1 MVNFNQSFNEAINK
15 LNAQQQ
21 EAVRHL
27 EGPVLV
33 VAGPGTGKTQILAAR
48 IGTILQ
54 QTDTGPENILALTF
68 TDAGTIAMRK
78 RLIEFIGP
86 EAYKININTFH
97 AFSNNIIQEHPY
109 LFAKG
114 ALEPI
119 SDLEE
124 MKLLEKLIMAFP
136 AGHPLKKWKGDNV
149 YDRRKLKGLFD
160 TMKKEMW
167 QPDWLIKKINQWIE
181 DEKLNDKYIYQRKY
195 KDKKKGDLKE
205 GQYEK
210 EVLKPMRLLK
220 SAVAE
225 YPTYQNMMKEIG
237 RYDYNDM
244 IRWVLDKFEDEEH
257 QDLLRDYQEQ
267 YHYILVD
274 EYQDTN
280 GTQNQLLYHLISYWD
295 EPNVFVVGDDD
306 QSIYR
311 FQGANVANITE
322 FSQKYSQHLKVI
334 ELLENY
340 RSTQQVLDA
349 AHHLISFNNER
360 LVNELA
366 HLTKNLNAA
375 LRKSE
380 LAPQVRIYQNQAQQS
395 YHIATEIED
404 LLNQKKPLHEV
415 AIIYSKHKYA
425 EDIMQ
430 YFDVKEIPYQVKL
443 RYNVLESVFIN
454 NLLNILIYVNEEGTR
469 PHSRE
474 DLLFEMMHYPWFG
487 IHSLT
492 TASIAY
498 KMRHKRKGFWR
509 EIVSTHGLDQQPDIF
524 NVGKT
529 EQLAKV
535 RKLSTFIEKWIPDS
549 KSVTVPVLIEKV
561 IAESGLLNYVMQSPE
576 KISLM
581 EELRTFYDF
590 VKEENSRAV
599 GLNIAGLMA
608 SINDMKSNEI
618 SLPVFKLTGDPDGV
632 MLTTAHGSKGLEFEQ
647 VYLIQ
652 CTQEAWEKQRSSS
665 MRFKLP
671 GNLVGGD
678 QSSDTE
684 EKRRLFYVAITRAK
698 EHLYLSL
705 PKYNHKD
712 KELARSQFVTEV
724 LTCDAVTEQCIDLS
738 ANEITDFQLNL
749 LQEKPAKD
757 IVKIEKQLIDRVLQ
771 KYQLSVTHL
780 SSYLKCPRNFYFNHI
795 LRVPAASNH
804 NMAFGNVMHQTLEEY
819 FQKMREHDSFP
830 SKAELLNYF
839 DKYMRFNSDS
849 FTDEKFD
856 QIKEYGHH
864 LLPQYYDRYINEWHQ
879 IVSLEH
885 VVQHVIVQDIPI
897 KGILDKI
904 EFNGNDANVVDY
916 KTGKYKAE
924 KFSKPK
930 PPEKWKDQEN
940 PTFAEQYGGDYWR
953 QGVFYKILVDADA
966 STKWNVVS
974 TEFDFLEKDAEKDI
988 FQKKLVP
995 IVEDDLSLVRE
1006 QIEEAWNGIQAHQFD
1021 GECRDPYCR
1030 WCSFVENNYD
1040 KLPEATEEDDI
1051 ELNGVSEDI
1060 VLSKGSTI

>member
-1 MVNFNQSFNEAINK
+1 LQKQKHPIILPNYFILNQFALVNFNQSFKEAINK
-15 LNAQQQ
+15 LNTQQRA
-21 EAVRHL
+21 AVENT

-54 QTDTGPENILALTF
+54 QSDTGPENILALTF

-97 AFSNNIIQEHPY
+97 SFSNNIIQEHPY

-124 MKLLEKLIMAFP
+124 MKLLETLIMAFP

-167 QPDWLIKKINQWIE
+167 KPEWLLQKIEQWIE

-195 KDKKKGDLKE
+195 KDKNKGDLRVGEYDKN
-205 GQYEK
+205 
-210 EVLKPMRLLK
+210 VLKPMRLLK

-267 YHYILVD
+267 YHYVLVD

-322 FSQKYSQHLKVI
+322 FNHKYKNHLKVI
-334 ELLENY
+334 ELVDNY

-349 AHHLISFNNER
+349 AHHLVSFNSER
-360 LVNELA
+360 LVNELP
-366 HLTKNLNAA
+366 HLTKNLTAA
-375 LRKSE
+375 KKKSE
-380 LAPQVRIYQNQAQQS
+380 ILPEVRIYQNQAQQS
-395 YHIATEIED
+395 YHIATEIKD
-404 LLNQKKPLHEV
+404 LLNQKKPLHEI

-430 YFDVKEIPYQVKL
+430 YFDVKQIPYQVKL

-454 NLLNILIYVNEEGTR
+454 NLLNMLVYINEEGAR

-474 DLLFEMMHYPWFG
+474 DLLYQMMHYPWFG

-492 TASIAY
+492 TAAIAFE
-498 KMRHKRKGFWR
+498 MRHKRKGFWR
-509 EIVSTHGLDQQPDIF
+509 EKISTHGIDQQPDIF
-524 NVGKT
+524 NAGKT
-529 EQLAKV
+529 DQLAKV
-535 RKLSTFIEKWIPDS
+535 RKLSTFIEKWISES

-561 IAESGLLNYVMQSPE
+561 IAQSGLLNYVMHAPE

-590 VKEENSRAV
+590 VKEENARA
-599 GLNIAGLMA
+599 GNLSIASLMQ
-608 SINDMKSNEI
+608 SINDMKSNEL

-632 MLTTAHGSKGLEFEQ
+632 MLTTAHGSKGLEFER

-652 CTQEAWEKQRSSS
+652 CTQEAWEKQRSNN

-671 GNLVGGD
+671 GNLVSGD
-678 QSSDTE
+678 SGSDVE

-698 EHLYLSL
+698 EHLCLSL

-724 LTCDAVTEQCIDLS
+724 LTCETVTEQAVDLS
-738 ANEITDFQLNL
+738 PGEITDFQLQL
-749 LQEKPAKD
+749 FLEKPAQD
-757 IVKIEKQLIDRVLQ
+757 MVKIEKQLIDRVLQ

-780 SSYLKCPRNFYFNHI
+780 SSYLKCPRNFY
-795 LRVPAASNH
+795 
-804 NMAFGNVMHQTLEEY
+804 
-819 FQKMREHDSFP
+819 
-830 SKAELLNYF
+830 
-839 DKYMRFNSDS
+839 DS
-849 FTDEKFD
+849 FTDEKFK
-856 QIKEYGHH
+856 QIKAYGHH
-864 LLPQYYDRYINEWHQ
+864 LLPEYYDRYINEWHQ

-885 VVQHVIVQDIPI
+885 VVQNVIVQDIPI

-904 EFNGNDANVVDY
+904 EFNGNETQR
-916 KTGKYKAE
+916 KME
-924 KFSKPK
+924 RSRKPNL
-930 PPEKWKDQEN
+930 QR
-940 PTFAEQYGGDYWR
+940 AIRWR
-953 QGVFYKILVDADA
+953 LLEARGIL
-966 STKWNVVS
+966 
-974 TEFDFLEKDAEKDI
+974 
-988 FQKKLVP
+988 
-995 IVEDDLSLVRE
+995 
-1006 QIEEAWNGIQAHQFD
+1006 
-1021 GECRDPYCR
+1021 
-1030 WCSFVENNYD
+1030 
-1040 KLPEATEEDDI
+1040 
-1051 ELNGVSEDI
+1051 
-1060 VLSKGSTI
+1060 